1 MIEPNAAALILIDM
15 QRGFIDE
22 NSGLYI
28 AGAAATV
35 PACARALQRARD
47 LDMRVFH
54 AHREYASDGST
65 VEAVRYEAWVNGGK
79 PLSTE
84 WPESILPPRELTP
97 LPTEEVIRKRRFSAF
112 FGTKL
117 DTDLRDRSINTVILA
132 GTTTPNCV
140 RATCLDALSLDYNV
154 VVLSDATSSRPPE
167 VQQANIDDMAAIGA
181 QIMTV
186 EQFERDGLNDVVDY
200 ESQLI
205 DNINEHNA
213 QRAARAR

>member
-15 QRGFIDE
+15 QRGFIDAD
-22 NSGLYI
+22 SSLYI

-35 PACARALQRARD
+35 PACARALARARE
-47 LDMRVFH
+47 LGIPVVH

-65 VEAVRYEAWVNGGK
+65 VEAVRYDDWARGGK

-84 WPESILPPRELTP
+84 WPESLLPPKELTP
-97 LPTEEVIRKRRFSAF
+97 LRTETVIRKRRFSAF

-117 DTDLRDRSINTVILA
+117 DTGLRDHSTTTVILA

-154 VVLSDATSSRPPE
+154 VVLSDATSSRSPE
-167 VQQANIDDMAAIGA
+167 VQQANIDDMAVIGA

-186 EQFERDGLNDVVDY
+186 AEFERDGLANIVDY
-200 ESQLI
+200 EARLI
-205 DNINEHNA
+205 DRIDAQNA
-213 QRAARAR
+213 AAARPLR

>member
-1 MIEPNAAALILIDM
+1 MIEPTAAALILIDM

-22 NSGLYI
+22 DSGLYI
-28 AGAAATV
+28 AGAADTV
-35 PACARALQRARD
+35 PACARALKRARE
-47 LDMRVFH
+47 LDIHVYH
-54 AHREYASDGST
+54 AHREYAADGST

-117 DTDLRDRSINTVILA
+117 DTELRDHSVNTVILA

-154 VVLSDATSSRPPE
+154 VVLSDATSSRSPE
-167 VQQANIDDMAAIGA
+167 VQQANIDDMTAIGA

-186 EQFERDGLNDVVDY
+186 EQFERNGLADVVDY

-205 DNINEHNA
+205 DNINAHNT
-213 QRAARAR
+213 QYTARNR